1 MKKQYINPEVRVRKT
16 NPYAFICVSFGDGTT
31 DTMHSKQN
39 GIFGDE
45 DQRSGFLN
53 EDDDLLEK

>member
-1 MKKQYINPEVRVRKT
+1 MKKQYTNPEVRVRKT
-16 NPYAFICVSFGDGTT
+16 NPYAFICVSFGDGNT

-45 DQRSGFLN
+45 DQRSGFLDEEYN
-53 EDDDLLEK
+53 LSDK